1 MLIRDKEREIEGCR
15 NKSIDSQSLLT
26 SKERELK
33 QNPDYDNELSAYLP
47 SRDTVRYDREKKPS
61 LPGAA
66 NCLRPGKQLFRS
78 F

>member
-1 MLIRDKEREIEGCR
+1 MLIRDKERDIEGCR

-47 SRDTVRYDREKKPS
+47 SRDTVRYDREKGN
-61 LPGAA
+61 LH
-66 NCLRPGKQLFRS
+66 CQVQQTV
-78 F
+78 